1 MTTGQENLFTMHKK
15 DIRFVFFGTP
25 ELAAVFLDDL
35 EKNGYVPSLVV
46 TTPDKPQGR
55 GMTMQSPP
63 VKKWAEQRGI
73 KVLQP
78 EKFDDAFLYELRT
91 TDYELFIVI
100 YYGKILPKAVFDMPK
115 RGTINVHFSL
125 LPRWK
130 GTSPVRASILNDDR
144 KAGTTLLLM
153 DEKVDHGPVIA
164 QKEFHIED
172 WSASTRD
179 GSSTRGWPPSA
190 RELELQATHE
200 SAQLLS
206 EFIEPWVAGEVEAH
220 EQNHDLETLC
230 PKLEKADGHID
241 LADDAYQNLL
251 KVRAFDSTIGTHAF
265 FERGG
270 KRLRVGI
277 IDAHMEGTKLIL
289 DTVKPEGKK
298 EMPYAEFLRSG
309 AKPL

>member
-1 MTTGQENLFTMHKK
+1 MKNN
-15 DIRFVFFGTP
+15 IRFAFFGTP

-46 TTPDKPQGR
+46 TTPDRAQGR
-55 GMTMQSPP
+55 GMTLQSPP
-63 VKKWAEQRGI
+63 VKKWADERNI
-73 KVLQP
+73 PVLQP
-78 EKFDDAFLYELRT
+78 EKLDDAFLYELRT

-130 GTSPVRASILNDDR
+130 GTSPIRASILNDDR

-164 QKEFHIED
+164 QKEFKIAE
-172 WSASTRD
+172 
-179 GSSTRGWPPSA
+179 WPPSA
-190 RELELQATHE
+190 HELETQATHE
-200 SAQLLS
+200 SAALLS
-206 EFIEPWVAGEVEAH
+206 GFIEPWVAGEIEAH

-230 PKLEKADGHID
+230 PKLEKADGYID

-251 KVRAFDSTIGTHAF
+251 KIRAFDSTIGTHTS
-265 FERGG
+265 FERPSTRSGQAA
-270 KRLRVGI
+270 KKIRVAILG
-277 IDAHMEGTKLIL
+277 AHIEGTKLIL
-289 DTVKPEGKK
+289 NTVKPEGKK
-298 EMPYAEFLRSG
+298 EMPYEEFLRSG
-309 AKPL
+309 ATPVSGDAS